1 MPGKA
6 RFPRVSTSS
15 SPATSNHL
23 KSSVYFNDGIAG
35 GSYCNVDIFE
45 EASNFN
51 VDIFED
57 CGYFNDGN
65 EEDCNRIDD
74 LGVEA
79 AKVFQ
84 V

>member
-1 MPGKA
+1 ME
-6 RFPRVSTSS
+6 
-15 SPATSNHL
+15 N
-23 KSSVYFNDGIAG
+23 
-35 GSYCNVDIFE
+35 YCNIDIFE
-45 EASNFN
+45 EASNLN
-51 VDIFED
+51 ADIFED
-57 CGYFNDGN
+57 FGYFNDGN

>member
-1 MPGKA
+1 ME
-6 RFPRVSTSS
+6 
-15 SPATSNHL
+15 
-23 KSSVYFNDGIAG
+23 D
-35 GSYCNVDIFE
+35 YCNVDIFE
-45 EASNFN
+45 EASNFI

-65 EEDCNRIDD
+65 EEDCNRIND

-79 AKVFQ
+79 EKVFQ

>member
-1 MPGKA
+1 ME
-6 RFPRVSTSS
+6 
-15 SPATSNHL
+15 N
-23 KSSVYFNDGIAG
+23 
-35 GSYCNVDIFE
+35 YCNVDIFE
-45 EASNFN
+45 EADNFN
-51 VDIFED
+51 VDIF

>member
-6 RFPRVSTSS
+6 LFPRVSTSS
-15 SPATSNHL
+15 SPVTSNHL
-23 KSSVYFNDGIAG
+23 KSGVYFDDGIAG

-51 VDIFED
+51 VDIFEG
-57 CGYFNDGN
+57 CGYFNNGN
-65 EEDCNRIDD
+65 EEDCDFTDD
-74 LGVEA
+74 QGVEA
-79 AKVFQ
+79 LKVYP

>member
-1 MPGKA
+1 MIAIIKKA
-6 RFPRVSTSS
+6 SLVE
-15 SPATSNHL
+15 
-23 KSSVYFNDGIAG
+23 
-35 GSYCNVDIFE
+35 SYCNMDIFE
-45 EASNFN
+45 EASNLN
-51 VDIFED
+51 VDNFED